1 MKKLFF
7 VAILGMSAL
16 VAHAQQ
22 WAGSSTTSYTIYRY
36 GVTKMMPT
44 TTGVPFSEWSPS
56 SFKVYRYNNSDWKWE
71 NVSIE
76 WDGIHMTRH
85 LNSPSDYTT
94 IGHGTFTFY
103 TNGDVFPYSNWVKL
117 EFNDQGILSS
127 NGKIITT
134 DSVVAQN
141 LRATNAVKASSAD
154 ISTISGS
161 TGTFSTN
168 VTAPNIAVNNS
179 SVPTNFKFAVTGKSY
194 FSDFVGIGTTNLTAT
209 SGYKLA
215 VDGGILCEE
224 VKVISNVP
232 SADYVFENGY
242 NLRSLNEVEAFVS
255 ENKHL
260 PDVPSAKE
268 FKANGYKMG
277 DMDNLLLQ
285 KIEELTLYII
295 EQQKQIDELK
305 SKLNE

>member
-22 WAGSSTTSYTIYRY
+22 WAGSSTTSDTIYRY

-71 NVSIE
+71 WVSIE
-76 WDGIHMTRH
+76 WDGIHMSRH
-85 LNSPSDYTT
+85 VPSPSNSTT
-94 IGHGTFTFY
+94 IGHGTFNFQTGSPYGDGFY
-103 TNGDVFPYSNWVKL
+103 LIYNY
-117 EFNDQGILSS
+117 QGILSS

-134 DSVVAQN
+134 DSIKAQN
-141 LRATNAVKASSAD
+141 IKASLNVDASNGSFSGNIYGGKVSINGA
-154 ISTISGS
+154 TIND
-161 TGTFSTN
+161 TYRL
-168 VTAPNIAVNNS
+168 AVNS
-179 SVPTNFKFAVTGKSY
+179 
-194 FSDFVGIGTTNLTAT
+194 
-209 SGYKLA
+209 
-215 VDGGILCEE
+215 GILCEE
-224 VKVISNVP
+224 LKVMADVP
-232 SADYVFENGY
+232 SSDFVFEPNY
-242 NLRSLNEVEAFVS
+242 NLKPLSEVEAFVT

-268 FKANGYKMG
+268 FKENGYKVG
-277 DMDNLLLQ
+277 EMDNLILQ

-295 EQQKQIDELK
+295 DLQKQIEELK
-305 SKLNE
+305 N

>member
-16 VAHAQQ
+16 LAHAQQ
-22 WAGSSTTSYTIYRY
+22 WAGSTTTSDTIYRY

-56 SFKVYRYNNSDWKWE
+56 GFKVYRYNNSDWKWE

-134 DSVVAQN
+134 DSVVAKN
-141 LRATNAVKASSAD
+141 LKATNAVKAF
-154 ISTISGS
+154 IGK
-161 TGTFSTN
+161 FTN
-168 VTAPNIAVNNS
+168 VSINGANTSNS
-179 SVPTNFKFAVTGKSY
+179 
-194 FSDFVGIGTTNLTAT
+194 
-209 SGYKLA
+209 YKLA
-215 VDGGILCEE
+215 VNSGILCEE
-224 VKVISNVP
+224 LKVMADVP
-232 SADYVFENGY
+232 SSDFVFEANY
-242 NLRSLNEVEAFVS
+242 NLKPLSEVEAFVT

-268 FKANGYKMG
+268 FKENGYKVG
-277 DMDNLLLQ
+277 EMDNLLLQ

-295 EQQKQIDELK
+295 DLQKQIEELK
-305 SKLNE
+305 QEK